1 MEASTAEPESP
12 VPAPPRR
19 RARRWLRIGA
29 GIAAG
34 IVALWALADLVLWLL
49 TPPPG
54 TLLLE
59 EPVGSN
65 LVAAGIGVSNGQPIL
80 VRFADKDYHKPMSV
94 RRVVDGV
101 ALPVAV
107 SPPTWERE
115 PDMFHRWVVTDG
127 RLTVLERP
135 ILYDAET
142 DMQVADGGRDCIT
155 EMPLDGGPTVRRC
168 HSPSLRIIALYAP
181 LITGGSA
188 YYSGTVLKPDYD
200 MDTVALASVSADGTW
215 RELDRV
221 SYGRYE
227 STGSNDIAQD
237 SEAIYWA
244 TQRTVRRVSR
254 KDGSAR
260 TVFHSDLNPHSGVGL
275 DMVMVGQTLLVAAV
289 QRSSEHVW
297 LPLIYAVD
305 PKGETRTSTAKPIAT
320 LDGLAEHLASDGL
333 NAYFVDQKRITRMGP
348 DGQTQV
354 LAEAEDG
361 SLVLDLTL
369 TADRVI
375 YLARQYKDES
385 ESLKLWSVP
394 K

>member
-1 MEASTAEPESP
+1 MEASTTEPESP
-12 VPAPPRR
+12 VAAPPRR
-19 RARRWLRIGA
+19 RGRRWLRIGA
-29 GIAAG
+29 GL
-34 IVALWALADLVLWLL
+34 VALWALADLVLWLL
-49 TPPPG
+49 TPSPG

-59 EPVGSN
+59 EPAGSS

-80 VRFADKDYHKPMSV
+80 VRFADKDYHQPL
-94 RRVVDGV
+94 RVHRIGDGV

-115 PDMFHRWVVTDG
+115 PHTYHPWVVTDG
-127 RLTVLERP
+127 RMTVLEPP

-142 DMQVADGGRDCIT
+142 DMQFADGGHDCIT

-168 HSPSLRIIALYAP
+168 HTPSLRIYAFYAP
-181 LITGGSA
+181 LITGGST
-188 YYSGTVLKPDYD
+188 YYSGTVLKPGYD
-200 MDTVALASVSADGTW
+200 HDSVALASVSADGTW

-227 STGSNDIAQD
+227 STGSNGIVQD

-260 TVFHSDLNPHSGVGL
+260 TVFHSDLNPHRMAGL
-275 DMVMVGQTLLVAAV
+275 DLVMVGQTLLVAAV
-289 QRSSEHVW
+289 QKPSEGGW

-320 LDGLAEHLASDGL
+320 LDFLAKHLASDGL
-333 NAYFVDQKRITRMGP
+333 NAYFVDQNRITRLGP

-354 LAEAEDG
+354 LAQVEDG
-361 SLVLDLTL
+361 SQALDLTL

-375 YLARQYKDES
+375 YLARQYKVGP